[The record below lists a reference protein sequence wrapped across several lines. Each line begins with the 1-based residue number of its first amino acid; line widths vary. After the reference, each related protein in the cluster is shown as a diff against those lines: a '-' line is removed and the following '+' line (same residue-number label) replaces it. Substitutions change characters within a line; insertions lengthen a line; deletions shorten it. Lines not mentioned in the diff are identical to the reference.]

1 MPVRMDA
8 VAVTSI
14 KQMEY
19 TSTTANLLKKYAILL
34 TGTIQS
40 CLSIS
45 YWFSLY
51 ISMVHNLRLYDTAL
65 DMAAINK
72 ALVVQDVA
80 VISSQICNDTL
91 EDYFKQITGGEGIA

>member
-1 MPVRMDA
+1 MDA
-8 VAVTSI
+8 AAVISM
-14 KQMEY
+14 KQTEY

-51 ISMVHNLRLYDTAL
+51 ISMVHSIPST
-65 DMAAINK
+65 
-72 ALVVQDVA
+72 
-80 VISSQICNDTL
+80 
-91 EDYFKQITGGEGIA
+91 TGRMIHGV